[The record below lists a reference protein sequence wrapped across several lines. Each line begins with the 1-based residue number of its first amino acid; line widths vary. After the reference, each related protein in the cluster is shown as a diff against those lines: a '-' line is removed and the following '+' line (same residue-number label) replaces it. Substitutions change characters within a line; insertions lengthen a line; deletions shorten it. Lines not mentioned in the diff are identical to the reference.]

1 MQLSTFVEVI
11 KLLFEIMV
19 TKVFWP
25 IGGESIEKE
34 KQFSETKGLHWNI
47 YISSV
52 QDKSQVATRS
62 NILPTFTLNLSS

>member
-11 KLLFEIMV
+11 KLLYEIMV
-19 TKVFWP
+19 IWP
-25 IGGESIEKE
+25 IGRESIEKE